1 MSVLQWIGKYNI
13 TKNLNAVKKVYIAN
27 TLGDIVDLQLRHS
40 SHLVALPTGTKWYEL
55 DRIPNMDYS
64 TLCANAIFHMPYIA
78 FEVVQNTK
86 CRYLLVEENNLLV
99 EFTGKDTAIS
109 YNCKVRPQLI

>member
-1 MSVLQWIGKYNI
+1 MSVLQWISKYNI
-13 TKNLNAVKKVYIAN
+13 TKNLNAVKKVYVAN
-27 TLGDIVDLQLRHS
+27 TLGDVVVLQLRHP

-55 DRIPNMDYS
+55 DRIQNMDYS
-64 TLCANAIFHMPYIA
+64 TLCANAIFSMPYIA
-78 FEVVQNTK
+78 FEVVHNTK